1 MKISRREPVRAIVF
15 MDGIME
21 ETRQK
26 ILQLL
31 IEKGEVP
38 VSEIQSTLNKTYSTI
53 LSHLDILEKA
63 GLVSWKWIKRGRKPQ
78 KAYYIHSKLVDLE
91 IDLEIFA
98 KVLNLKKLRELAKK
112 LIELERNRNKFK
124 RNYSVSEIMSILGID
139 SATALALRNYMD
151 IFEDE
156 IVKTLF
162 KIFID
167 ELSGEKLELR
177 ELAEKMNIDEYWAA
191 RILKAI

>member
-53 LSHLDILEKA
+53 
-63 GLVSWKWIKRGRKPQ
+63 
-78 KAYYIHSKLVDLE
+78 
-91 IDLEIFA
+91 
-98 KVLNLKKLRELAKK
+98 
-112 LIELERNRNKFK
+112 
-124 RNYSVSEIMSILGID
+124 SVSYTHL
-139 SATALALRNYMD
+139 
-151 IFEDE
+151 
-156 IVKTLF
+156 TLPT
-162 KIFID
+162 
-167 ELSGEKLELR
+167 
-177 ELAEKMNIDEYWAA
+177 
-191 RILKAI
+191 KA